1 MLNRLDSTVGQ
12 QLISSLTQSVTTTHP
27 WSQLGVLLYFLT
39 VTLFSFATLF
49 YFSMQW
55 LHLATFFVVQ
65 VLYFVAIDYTF
76 LTFIISPLASHSRLW
91 LMQFFHYQFVLQYFD
106 ICGSFSNNTEST
118 YSHRT
123 TRLSPNAQLSVL
135 PLYFAAGLSPSW
147 GNQLN
152 LLSSKMYPKW
162 PLILGFHLFGK
173 INFLSESELCWR
185 IQFWA
190 QSPPVSSPTS

>member
-1 MLNRLDSTVGQ
+1 M
-12 QLISSLTQSVTTTHP
+12 H
-27 WSQLGVLLYFLT
+27 
-39 VTLFSFATLF
+39 
-49 YFSMQW
+49 
-55 LHLATFFVVQ
+55 
-65 VLYFVAIDYTF
+65 
-76 LTFIISPLASHSRLW
+76 
-91 LMQFFHYQFVLQYFD
+91 FFHYQFVLHYFD

-190 QSPPVSSPTS
+190 QSPPVSSPTSWNPFQHSEVQWVVKMFFFIINVIHLVAFCVFMCCALRPSVFSLFHIFVSECLCLLGCLRR

>member
-1 MLNRLDSTVGQ
+1 MHVKYIGRRQFGWHRKYENRNLKYGWQMLNRLDSTVGQ

-65 VLYFVAIDYTF
+65 VLYFVAIEHTF

-91 LMQFFHYQFVLQYFD
+91 LMQFFHYQFVLHYFD

-147 GNQLN
+147 GN
-152 LLSSKMYPKW
+152 
-162 PLILGFHLFGK
+162 
-173 INFLSESELCWR
+173 
-185 IQFWA
+185 
-190 QSPPVSSPTS
+190 